1 MYVKDPIQ
9 TMKTLLEKSV
19 PYASRIF
26 CGNYEVAQLLH
37 LNDYV
42 LEKTYVYA
50 VLCLSKWL
58 GKEVYPQGIYLWF
71 PKAPPEV
78 YTSDVVQVPHADEVP
93 PAPIHLAPSP
103 VSS

>member
-1 MYVKDPIQ
+1 
-9 TMKTLLEKSV
+9 MKTLLEKSV

-58 GKEVYPQGIYLWF
+58 GKQVFPQGIYSWL
-71 PKAPPEV
+71 PTAPPDL
-78 YTSDVVQVPHADEVP
+78 YTSDVVQVPHADEVAP
-93 PAPIHLAPSP
+93 SPIHLMDSVVAA
-103 VSS
+103 